1 MSVIIPIINTTTT
14 MTIISVTTI
23 MTMITISTILP
34 ATIHPS
40 LLPYLARVLMYCFT
54 VDRGSRVVKAKSSI
68 LPLSVP
74 PLSSAVQCSAVQCS
88 LPFAVPFT
96 VQ

>member
-23 MTMITISTILP
+23 MTMITICTILP
-34 ATIHPS
+34 AIHPS

-74 PLSSAVQCSAVQCS
+74 PLSSAVQCS